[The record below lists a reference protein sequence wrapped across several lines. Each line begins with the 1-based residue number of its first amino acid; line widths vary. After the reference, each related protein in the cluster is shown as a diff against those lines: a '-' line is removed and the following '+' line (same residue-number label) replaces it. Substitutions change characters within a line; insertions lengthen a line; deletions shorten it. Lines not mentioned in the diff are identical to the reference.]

1 MGRRGERSDSD
12 ASSTGLRADAT
23 ESQLRHF
30 FERTPG
36 LAEYASRLNETRG
49 VISARALFLLA
60 PDAGAW
66 DTVRLSLF
74 DGDAAAANLLRLAVL
89 ASLAGSPEEY
99 EPNTPPMRGKGRF
112 GDRKLTSAGK
122 YGVLYLN
129 VYDTSSSSENFIN
142 RQFKAFSS
150 GNCAVNTYFG
160 TQMTSLTNKPPRNLS
175 PTSTIAFPRREA
187 RCRRRSVSLSPT

>member
-1 MGRRGERSDSD
+1 MG
-12 ASSTGLRADAT
+12 
-23 ESQLRHF
+23 
-30 FERTPG
+30 
-36 LAEYASRLNETRG
+36 
-49 VISARALFLLA
+49 
-60 PDAGAW
+60 
-66 DTVRLSLF
+66 
-74 DGDAAAANLLRLAVL
+74 LRLAVL

-99 EPNTPPMRGKGRF
+99 EPNTPPMRSKGRF

-160 TQMTSLTNKPPRNLS
+160 TQMTSLTNKPPEKLVADFYNCF
-175 PTSTIAFPRREA
+175 PSTGGAVQTAIGIAVANTAMVEEFAIMITVLAIVFISKNVLKKDE
-187 RCRRRSVSLSPT
+187 VSFEDDQIEGKLYDMAHKVLLEEHKLKENNGNPM